1 MKRKKKLKQ
10 GIWIEDDLTKEE
22 REIQKKLREMA
33 RVEKEKGNKMK
44 VE

>member
-1 MKRKKKLKQ
+1 MKRKQ

-22 REIQKKLREMA
+22 REIQNKLRKMA
-33 RVEKEKGNKMK
+33 KVEKEKGNKMK